1 MEWVILR
8 MAWFTLVKNQKKN
21 FLKKNWSNFFF
32 AILFLEISRLNSCSC
47 FTFVS
52 NTRKVSRIVLK
63 NIFFRNS

>member
-21 FLKKNWSNFFF
+21 FSRKTGQ
-32 AILFLEISRLNSCSC
+32 ILFLEISRLNSCSC